1 MVWFKNQYGVSL
13 QLSKYFQSI
22 IGHPVGQKT
31 KPIIGIN
38 IYDPSQFPWVT
49 RWCNVLALLGNSQI
63 SDTFYSSLQLKDTGI
78 LSYTL
83 TWQSSI
89 PSSLAWNHFAKFRT

>member
-31 KPIIGIN
+31 KPTIGIN
-38 IYDPSQFPWVT
+38 IYDPSQFPWVA
-49 RWCNVLALLGNSQI
+49 RWSNVLGPLGN
-63 SDTFYSSLQLKDTGI
+63 TGYLI
-78 LSYTL
+78 
-83 TWQSSI
+83 
-89 PSSLAWNHFAKFRT
+89 AKREK